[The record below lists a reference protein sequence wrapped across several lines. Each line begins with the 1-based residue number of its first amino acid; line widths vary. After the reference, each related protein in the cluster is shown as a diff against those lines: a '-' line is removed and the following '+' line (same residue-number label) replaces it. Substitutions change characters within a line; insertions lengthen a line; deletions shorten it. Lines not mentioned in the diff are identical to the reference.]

1 LNGFLSE
8 ELDFANKNVKIMQE
22 TLKYDIIKIKRGKNE
37 QTSDI
42 GQSVTQAPGID
53 EIDHGRFF
61 S

>member
-53 EIDHGRFF
+53 EIDHG
-61 S
+61 